1 MAYIYTYIYVHTYI
15 CTYMLV
21 FGTNRNYL
29 PIVPDLLKMAM
40 EINLANVISI
50 TYLHM
55 YMGRYLL
62 FYQLYYFLEKK

>member
-1 MAYIYTYIYVHTYI
+1 
-15 CTYMLV
+15 MLV

-40 EINLANVISI
+40 EINLANVTSI